1 MKPLFGEKQLNQFGK
16 NYVEILTAE
25 LVRADKKATGNLID
39 SLDWRVQGEANAIQI
54 FIQAND
60 YLTYVD
66 QGRKP
71 GSYPPIQAIKTWCS
85 VKGIPQSA
93 AFPIARSIFKF
104 GIKPTNVIDKTI
116 RKIQSS
122 TEMTKLQQIVA
133 NNIEKYV
140 SEELFDGK
148 RFNIKE

>member
-25 LVRADKKATGNLID
+25 LIAADKKATGNLID
-39 SLDWRVQGEANAIQI
+39 SLDWRVQGEATAIQI

-85 VKGIPQSA
+85 IKGIPQSA

-140 SEELFDGK
+140 SEELFDGE